1 MHLHVSPQ
9 DWPFVLFGTST
20 SMSCLCLTHGRPE
33 GNACHLSGWKNDSKS
48 SNSKSLAALL
58 DLPSLANMDWCWE
71 AGGACYKSVNNT
83 QECVHTNF
91 HDAWKEQ
98 APSPRHL
105 RWHANTSE
113 MIINVLITSLWQEVS
128 FSCVDHPWCQ
138 FCFLS
143 SAVLYAYYES
153 CWAEYTDRKRKKIMS
168 LWNYILVSKNA
179 YFILVFRLI
188 AVLWKVD
195 LGHQIT

>member
-1 MHLHVSPQ
+1 
-9 DWPFVLFGTST
+9 
-20 SMSCLCLTHGRPE
+20 MSCLCLTHGRPE
-33 GNACHLSGWKNDSKS
+33 RNACHLSGWKNDSKS

-128 FSCVDHPWCQ
+128 FSCVDHPRCQ

-153 CWAEYTDRKRKKIMS
+153 RWAEYTDRKRKKSCHCEITS
-168 LWNYILVSKNA
+168 LCLKMLTSSLFLGWLQ
-179 YFILVFRLI
+179 YFERWTWATKLLN
-188 AVLWKVD
+188 
-195 LGHQIT
+195 HN